1 MLQSIFPQK
10 DGLISATKLLE
21 QFLFDSSMQYAPIEK
36 LSGGEKKRL
45 YLLKVLAAAPNVL
58 LLDEIT
64 NDIDIPTLTILEDYL
79 DSFAGIV
86 IAVSH
91 DRYFLDRVVNRIFAF
106 EGQGKV
112 TQYEGGFTDYQI
124 AWSAR
129 HPQETG
135 EQKGVRA
142 GDSDENGSGLPIN
155 RNNWK
160 QAAGGEKK
168 RKLSFKEQREWETIE
183 ADIAALEQSI
193 GDLEQEIGKSATNY
207 TRLNELMEEK
217 SAREAQLEEKMER
230 WMYLNELVEQIEAQ
244 K

>member
-1 MLQSIFPQK
+1 M
-10 DGLISATKLLE
+10 
-21 QFLFDSSMQYAPIEK
+21 
-36 LSGGEKKRL
+36 
-45 YLLKVLAAAPNVL
+45 
-58 LLDEIT
+58 
-64 NDIDIPTLTILEDYL
+64 
-79 DSFAGIV
+79 
-86 IAVSH
+86 
-91 DRYFLDRVVNRIFAF
+91 
-106 EGQGKV
+106 

-142 GDSDENGSGLPIN
+142 GTVMKTVRLPIN